1 MSQPEE
7 SGLERDYCA
16 GQLSLR
22 DMAEIYGISEGAIR
36 KRAKKYGWV
45 RSGKTGTQKGTQVRK
60 SGTQKSKV
68 RTTEKPTASAEELV
82 SESGLTPQ
90 QSLFVAEYLIDQ
102 NATAAAERAGY
113 SDPNYG
119 RQLLT
124 NPNVKRAIESQ
135 LVASVSRTLASAD
148 EVLEKMW
155 QLATFDA
162 NEISQYRHG
171 ACRHCWG
178 FGHHYQWRDAIEHE
192 EKCAE
197 AKARKNPDPPDNGG
211 YGYDHNRDPNPECPR
226 CNGDGIGRAYFPD
239 TRKLSGI
246 ARLAY
251 SGTKIGKGG
260 IEITAISREKMF
272 EAIMRRMGLNE
283 TELAQ
288 RLVELEIQKRQTEA
302 ERLQLELAR
311 QKKTNG
317 DDKPGGPQIIINL
330 VNSPDGD

>member
-22 DMAEIYGISEGAIR
+22 DLAEIYGISEGAIR
-36 KRAKKYGWV
+36 KRAKKHGWV
-45 RSGKTGTQKGTQVRK
+45 RKGKSGTQKGTQVRK

-68 RTTEKPTASAEELV
+68 RTKTDPKVSAEELI
-82 SESGLTPQ
+82 SESGLSPQ

-124 NPNVKRAIESQ
+124 NPNVKRAIDSQ
-135 LVASVSRTLASAD
+135 LVASVSRTLANAD

-162 NEISQYRHG
+162 NEISQYRRG

-178 FGHHYQWRDAIEHE
+178 FGHHYQWRDSIEHD
-192 EKCAE
+192 EKCEE
-197 AKARKNPDPPDNGG
+197 AKARNKPEPPDKGG
-211 YGYDHNRDPNPECPR
+211 YGYDHNREPNPACPR
-226 CNGDGIGRAYFPD
+226 CNGDGIGRPHFPD
-239 TRKLSGI
+239 TRTLSGA

-251 SGTKIGKGG
+251 SGTKVVKGG
-260 IEITAISREKMF
+260 IEISAISREKMF
-272 EAIMRRMGLNE
+272 EAIMRRMGLTE
-283 TELAQ
+283 SELAQ
-288 RLVELEIQKRQTEA
+288 LLLELEIRKRTAEA
-302 ERLQLELAR
+302 DRLEQEVELNR
-311 QKKTNG
+311 KGKGKNDEPTVVI
-317 DDKPGGPQIIINL
+317 KL